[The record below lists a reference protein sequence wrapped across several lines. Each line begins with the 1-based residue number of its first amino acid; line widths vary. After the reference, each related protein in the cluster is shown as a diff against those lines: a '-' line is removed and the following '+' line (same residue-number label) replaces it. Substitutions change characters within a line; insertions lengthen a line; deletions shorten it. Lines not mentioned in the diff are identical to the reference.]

1 MDQILHIVEGC
12 YKHDRQSQRSL
23 YDRYYGCFLR
33 VVFRYID
40 SYEESV
46 RLTDAAF
53 LVVFRDFSYF
63 SLTDESKVG
72 FYLTEWIKKIMI
84 AAIIWHIKPKINL
97 YEHDRLPNPYRKDLH
112 LSLPETPALYAEL
125 IATIRELP
133 AGFRAV
139 FNLHI
144 IERYPL
150 AEIAEMLGISEQT
163 TLFYFQA
170 AQQYCIGPLS
180 ADRHVQK

>member
-1 MDQILHIVEGC
+1 MDQLLHIIEGC

-23 YDRYYGCFLR
+23 YDRYYGCFLK

-46 RLTDAAF
+46 RLTDVAF
-53 LVVFRDFSYF
+53 VIVFRNFGRF
-63 SLTDESKVG
+63 RVTDESKVD

-84 AAIIWHIKPKINL
+84 AAIIWDLKPKINL
-97 YEHDRLPNPYRKDLH
+97 NQHGRLPNPYRKDLH
-112 LSLPETPALYAEL
+112 PSLPETPALYAEL

-139 FNLHI
+139 FNLHV

-163 TLFYFQA
+163 TIFYYQA
-170 AQQYCIGPLS
+170 ARQYCIGPLL
-180 ADRHVQK
+180 ADRHIEK